1 MALKKRTYTRKS
13 ATAKT
18 ENTGVVGSTMEEK
31 KQEESLSGADVVT
44 LRVSLRHSVRF
55 DSIPSDGGVKTITL
69 IGIDE
74 HLRGERNAILTP
86 DGNAIFQQM
95 PRADWENLKAMY
107 GDSKMFKSQNGF
119 PACVAEVESLASAK
133 KGVYDDEIKAT
144 VTGFA
149 PADPT
154 ALNVEES
161 ANKNS

>member
-1 MALKKRTYTRKS
+1 MTLKKRTYTRKS

-18 ENTGVVGSTMEEK
+18 ETSGVVGSTMEEK
-31 KQEESLSGADVVT
+31 KENEALSGADVVT

-55 DSIPSDGGVKTITL
+55 DSIPCAEGEKSITL

-86 DGNAIFQQM
+86 DGNAIFQQL
-95 PRADWENLKAMY
+95 PRSEWEALKAMY
-107 GDSKMFKSQNGF
+107 GDSKMFKSSNGF
-119 PACVAEVESLASAK
+119 PACVAEVESLESAK
-133 KGVYDDEIKAT
+133 KGVYNDEIKAT

-161 ANKNS
+161 TNKNS